1 MVSVQSEPIS
11 GVVPPD
17 VDKLIMQ
24 IWPSISRF
32 YPGRLMGSFLGAF
45 SSWPATGGWPARCL
59 RAVVIMMVLPI
70 ASPIAILLYG
80 INRFCRYT
88 ITTRRI
94 IVHHGLKDMAESQS
108 LSWEELDE
116 VRVKTLSGQAY
127 YKTANLELLQG
138 DQVRLV
144 LSGVPRP
151 ETFRN
156 NILKARDAYMKVMP
170 SYRVASSEDS
180 Q

>member
-1 MVSVQSEPIS
+1 MVSGQSEPIA

-17 VDKLIMQ
+17 VEKLVMQ
-24 IWPSISRF
+24 VWPSISRS
-32 YPGRLMGSFLGAF
+32 YLGRLMGSFLGFF
-45 SSWPATGGWPARCL
+45 SSWKPYV
-59 RAVVIMMVLPI
+59 RAVVIVMVLPI

-94 IVHHGLKDMAESQS
+94 IVQHGLKDLSESQS

-138 DQVRLV
+138 DQVRVV

-156 NILKARDAYMKVMP
+156 NILKARDAYVKVMP
-170 SYRVASSEDS
+170 SYRVTSSEDS

>member
-17 VDKLIMQ
+17 VEKLVMQ
-24 IWPSISRF
+24 VWPSISRS
-32 YPGRLMGSFLGAF
+32 YLGRLMGSFLGLF
-45 SSWPATGGWPARCL
+45 SSWKPYV
-59 RAVVIMMVLPI
+59 RAVVIVMVLPI

-94 IVHHGLKDMAESQS
+94 IVQHGLKDLSESQS

-116 VRVKTLSGQAY
+116 VRVKT
-127 YKTANLELLQG
+127 
-138 DQVRLV
+138 
-144 LSGVPRP
+144 
-151 ETFRN
+151 
-156 NILKARDAYMKVMP
+156 
-170 SYRVASSEDS
+170 
-180 Q
+180 